1 MRPRED
7 GPLPIAG
14 EGYDEWMLFLAAW
27 ISLAPVLTPRQE
39 IAVAAANGKVY
50 VIGGLAGETVLA
62 SVEEY
67 DPQTDRWGFVAPLPQ
82 PVHHA
87 AAATVGDRI
96 YVIGG
101 YRTVA
106 FDPTTDVHQYDP
118 LLDRWMTVASL
129 PSQRGALAAAA
140 IDGKIY
146 AAGGAPTFRE
156 LVVYDPATDH
166 WTALAPMPTPREHL
180 AAVAF
185 GGKLFVVGGRGAGR
199 NTGAFE
205 MYDPITNQWT
215 GLAPLPTP
223 RSGLAAAV
231 LGGRMY
237 VFGGEGNSAVPS
249 GVFAENESF
258 DFASGRWQ
266 SELPMPTPRHG
277 IGAAAIGTRIHIPG
291 GATIAGF
298 STSDVHEA
306 FGFPPARRRAV
317 KR

>member
-1 MRPRED
+1 
-7 GPLPIAG
+7 
-14 EGYDEWMLFLAAW
+14 MLFLAAW

-67 DPQTDRWGFVAPLPQ
+67 DPQTDRWRFVAPLPR

-87 AAATVGDRI
+87 AAATLGDRI

-106 FDPTTDVHQYDP
+106 FDPTSDVYRYDP
-118 LLDRWMTVASL
+118 LLDQWTAVADL
-129 PSQRGALAAAA
+129 PSPRGALAAAA

-146 AAGGAPTFRE
+146 TAGGAPTFRE
-156 LVVYDPATDH
+156 LVVYDPAADQ

-180 AAVAF
+180 AAAGF
-185 GGKLFVVGGRGAGR
+185 DGKLFVAGGRAGGR
-199 NTGAFE
+199 NSGAFE
-205 MYDPITNQWT
+205 MYDPASNQWSE
-215 GLAPLPTP
+215 LPPLPTP

-237 VFGGEGNSAVPS
+237 VFGGEGNNAVPS

-258 DFASGRWQ
+258 DFAAGRWQ
-266 SELPMPTPRHG
+266 TEEPMPAPRHG
-277 IGAAAIGTRIHIPG
+277 IGAAVIGTRIHIAA
-291 GATIAGF
+291 GAPIAGF

-306 FGFPPARRRAV
+306 FGFPPLRRRAV
-317 KR
+317 RR